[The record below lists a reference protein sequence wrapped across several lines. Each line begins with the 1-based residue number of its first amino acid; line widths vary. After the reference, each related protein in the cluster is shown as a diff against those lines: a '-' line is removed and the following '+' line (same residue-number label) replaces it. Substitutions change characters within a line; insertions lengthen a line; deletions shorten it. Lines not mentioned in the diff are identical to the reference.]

1 MSETEERALVVQIA
15 HSWERTPYH
24 HNAMIKGV
32 GVDCAMLVIAVFK
45 EAGIVEAS
53 QVDYLPQWFMNRGE
67 EKYLNE
73 LQKYATEITEAE
85 AQLGD
90 VVAYKMGRTFS
101 HGAIIIEPGWPAIIH
116 AHQEARMVI
125 QDRGDGG
132 RLADRERKFFTRWGA
147 GGGISPP

>member
-1 MSETEERALVVQIA
+1 MTDAEERALVVQVA
-15 HSWERTPYH
+15 LTWERTPYH

-53 QVDYLPQWFMNRGE
+53 QVNYLPQWFMHKGE
-67 EKYLNE
+67 EKYLTE
-73 LQKYATEITEAE
+73 VQKYADEISE
-85 AQLGD
+85 AQALPGD

-101 HGAIIIEPGWPAIIH
+101 HGAIIINPGWPAIIH

-132 RLADRERKFFTRWGA
+132 RLADRERRFFSRWGA
-147 GGGISPP
+147 GGGISPS